1 MGTVPGAGGAYCMTI
16 LAAVFLFGLVIFV
29 HELGHF
35 IVAKLSGVKV
45 LKFSLG
51 FGPSII
57 SKKVGET
64 EYALSAVPLGG
75 YVKMHGEDPDADENT
90 ILQDP
95 ERSFKAQSLWKRALI
110 VFSGPFFNMMTAVA
124 IFFVLYLT
132 GIPMLLPVV
141 GEVVPGSPAES
152 ARMEK
157 GDRVIEVNGAHVK
170 QWSDLTDIIYE
181 SPGKQIALKILRGSD
196 HFTVHVTPE
205 SKTVKDVFGEDKVI
219 GLIGVKSAGET
230 AEVREDLPTALQ
242 HAFVKTWDIT
252 VLTLTAVVKM
262 IQRII
267 PADSIG
273 GPIMI
278 FQMAEKQASAGA
290 MSFFVF
296 AAVISINLG
305 ILNLLPIPVLDGGHL
320 LFMGIEAIRKKPLSE
335 RTMIISQKVGVILLV
350 GLMAFAMYND
360 LFRIF
365 TKQAIP

>member
-1 MGTVPGAGGAYCMTI
+1 MTI
-16 LAAVFLFGLVIFV
+16 LAAIFLFGLVIFV

-51 FGPSII
+51 FGPSIV
-57 SKKVGET
+57 SKKIGET

-75 YVKMHGEDPDADENT
+75 YVKMHGEDPDADENAV
-90 ILQDP
+90 LEEP

-110 VFSGPFFNMMTAVA
+110 VFSGPFFNMLTAVA
-124 IFFVLYLT
+124 IFCALYLT

-141 GEVVPGSPAES
+141 GDVVPGSPAEK
-152 ARMEK
+152 ARLAK
-157 GDRVIEVNGAHVK
+157 GDRVVEVNGASIK

-181 SPGKQIALKILRGSD
+181 SPNVQITLKVLRGND
-196 HFTVHVTPE
+196 HFTVQVTPE
-205 SKTVKDVFGEDKVI
+205 SKTIKDIFGEDKTI
-219 GLIGVKSAGET
+219 GLIGVRSAGET
-230 AEVREDLPTALQ
+230 AELREDLPTAIQ
-242 HAFVKTWDIT
+242 HAFVKTYDIT
-252 VLTLTAVVKM
+252 VLTLTGVIKM
-262 IQRII
+262 IQRIV

-290 MSFFVF
+290 MNFFVF

-320 LFMGIEAIRKKPLSE
+320 LFMGIEAIRKKPISE
-335 RTMIISQKVGVILLV
+335 RAMVISQKIGVTLLIA
-350 GLMAFAMYND
+350 LMAFAMYND
-360 LFRIF
+360 LFRLF

>member
-1 MGTVPGAGGAYCMTI
+1 MTI
-16 LAAVFLFGLVIFV
+16 LAAIFLFGLVIFV

-90 ILQDP
+90 VLEEP
-95 ERSFKAQSLWKRALI
+95 GRSFKAQSLWKRALI
-110 VFSGPFFNMMTAVA
+110 VFSGPLFNLLTAVA
-124 IFFVLYLT
+124 IFSALYMT

-141 GEVVPGSPAES
+141 GEVLPGSPAEN
-152 ARMEK
+152 ARLEK
-157 GDRVIEVNGAHVK
+157 GDRVVEVNGAPVK
-170 QWSDLTDIIYE
+170 QWSDLTEVIYE
-181 SPGKQIALKILRGSD
+181 SPNKPILLKILRGND
-196 HFTVHVTPE
+196 LFAVQITPE
-205 SKTVKDVFGEDKVI
+205 SKTVKDIFGEDKVV
-219 GLIGVKSAGET
+219 GLIGVKSAGDT
-230 AEVREDLPTALQ
+230 AELREDFPTAVR

-252 VLTLTAVVKM
+252 ALTLTGVVKM

-290 MSFFVF
+290 MNFFVF

-305 ILNLLPIPVLDGGHL
+305 ILNLLPIPILDGGHL
-320 LFMGIEAIRKKPLSE
+320 LFMGIEAIRKKPISE
-335 RTMIISQKVGVILLV
+335 RAMVISQKIGVAMLIA
-350 GLMAFAMYND
+350 LMAFAMYND

-365 TKQAIP
+365 TRQAIP